1 MLTDEQL
8 RALSGVGLD
17 ERLAAA
23 LKADQPSITVD
34 LDELG
39 QLADRVLTLEEIMAQ
54 NALVK
59 EDE

>member
-17 ERLAAA
+17 ERLTAA
-23 LKADQPSITVD
+23 LKGEQPAITV
-34 LDELG
+34 ELEALG
-39 QLADRVLTLEEIMAQ
+39 FLADRVLTLEEIVAQ